1 MNGEFLLDSPGV
13 RAYVLEKLG
22 DKLDEH
28 DCAVFA
34 YCLMSNQID
43 LAALVGKMRADRL
56 LQGLLCGTAM
66 RINLVQDRI
75 GHVFANRFANR
86 PLPRERAGDLVA
98 YIHNS
103 EQRDNLVA
111 SPRASRWS
119 SHRAYL
125 GRAPEPDWL
134 AVDHGLTL
142 CGFDG
147 SDRGRKGFD
156 ELVVSRSHDPRQP
169 DLSELPTV
177 GARAWGGRPDE
188 FMAIA
193 SMSLGLEPHAI
204 RIPNR
209 TVAARQA
216 RGAMLLVW
224 CDALG
229 RRAADLLACLNATPP
244 VASRALGRARS
255 DAEVQALA
263 EIIASSLDGLDA
275 AA

>member
-125 GRAPEPDWL
+125 GLAPRPDWL
-134 AVDHGLTL
+134 DVGLGLEL
-142 CGFDG
+142 CGFEDSAPG
-147 SDRGRKGFD
+147 LQGFD
-156 ELVVSRSHDPRQP
+156 QLVVSRSNDPRQA
-169 DLSELPTV
+169 DFSLTNAERTLPE
-177 GARAWGGRPDE
+177 D
-188 FMAIA
+188 AIA
-193 SMSLGLEPHAI
+193 VACGLFGISPQALREGT
-204 RIPNR
+204 R
-209 TVAARQA
+209 VAPAPRVRA
-216 RGAMLLVW
+216 ATLLAW
-224 CDALG
+224 CDGLG
-229 RRAADLLACLNATPP
+229 RRANDMLPLLGVTAPA
-244 VASRALGRARS
+244 ASHAMSRARS
-255 DAEVQALA
+255 DARTLTIA
-263 EIIASSLDGLDA
+263 EQLLEHILSPCGGVA
-275 AA
+275 

>member
-1 MNGEFLLDSPGV
+1 MNQEFLLDFPGA
-13 RAYVLEKLG
+13 RFRLLEKLG
-22 DKLDEH
+22 EKAREH
-28 DCAVFA
+28 DCLVLAFS
-34 YCLMSNQID
+34 LMSNHLH
-43 LAALVGKMRADRL
+43 LAILLYRMGLEQL
-56 LQGLLCGTAM
+56 LQGTLGSVAIH
-66 RINLVQDRI
+66 INRVSGRI
-75 GHVFANRFANR
+75 GHAFANRFKTIPVQR
-86 PLPRERAGDLVA
+86 ESVPRLVA
-98 YIHNS
+98 YIHNN
-103 EQRDNLVA
+103 EQRAGRVQA
-111 SPRASRWS
+111 PEQSRWS